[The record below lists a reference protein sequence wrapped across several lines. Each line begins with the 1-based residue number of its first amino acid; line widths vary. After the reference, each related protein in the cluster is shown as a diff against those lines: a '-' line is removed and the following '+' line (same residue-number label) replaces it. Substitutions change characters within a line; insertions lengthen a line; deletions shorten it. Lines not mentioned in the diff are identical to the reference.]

1 MQPYGEAGAGAA
13 YGGLDWGFIG
23 RTAALVFATVT
34 IALVVVVA
42 SLPWWDTGTFAYPL
56 GNPFCHEQACGD
68 YTDSA
73 SLRNV
78 FPPTYGLV
86 TMAFALSI
94 FELVVLVGSI
104 TSYWNRVGILVTG
117 IPGSIV
123 SARRTDL
130 LLLPVPH
137 EQLLRISRFGVVHGL
152 CCRRILHR
160 RNHSGFLW
168 CRAHQA
174 RRKRASV
181 PVLRRCCLRA
191 GECD

>member
-94 FELVVLVGSI
+94 FELVFLVGSI

-123 SARRTDL
+123 L
-130 LLLPVPH
+130 LVAP
-137 EQLLRISRFGVVHGL
+137 IYFYSRFPMSTYSGYLGSGWFMAFVAVVFF
-152 CCRRILHR
+152 IAATIA
-160 RNHSGFLW
+160 GFFG
-168 CRAHQA
+168 AGHI
-174 RRKRASV
+174 KHVGSV
-181 PVLRRCCLRA
+181 RVSPS
-191 GECD
+191 